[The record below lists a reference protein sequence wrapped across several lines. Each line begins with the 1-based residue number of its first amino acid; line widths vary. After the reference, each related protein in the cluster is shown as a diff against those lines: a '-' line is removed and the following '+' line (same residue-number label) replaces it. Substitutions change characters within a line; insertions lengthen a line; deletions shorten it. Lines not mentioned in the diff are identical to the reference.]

1 MNGGMFLRF
10 GVRLVLMSVQT
21 MFTCLLI
28 TARPAAANPS
38 PSHSPITIDRVIEQA
53 KELDE
58 EATPTASEP
67 ILPISQFQDVRP
79 TDWAYQ
85 SLKSLVEKRGVL
97 VGYPDRSFRGNRAMT
112 RYEYAAGFDA
122 AMDRMDSDMKKEFAK
137 YATREEFEA
146 VKKIQE
152 EFNQELAAVRKG
164 QFGSNDRLIQT
175 LGRRFSLISKLNA
188 ELIFQVSAVGGSE
201 RADGSSRDLDREL
214 TLSSR
219 AKIEINTSF
228 TGKDLLT
235 TSMKA
240 SNLPNLA
247 RSTGTD
253 MARLGVQGDSRS
265 QLEVDE
271 VSYRFRI
278 GKPITARLIAA
289 GGSLTDFA
297 KPLNPFLDDSGEGAI
312 SRFAQRNPIFRQ
324 GGGAGA
330 GLSYQIS
337 DRLRLGLGYIG
348 NDLND
353 PTVGFGKSGYGT
365 IAQLTVSPI
374 DRIEFALTYVHSY
387 NTIRTG
393 TGSRRANDPFNG
405 RSSSIVGH
413 SFGFQ
418 SSIEISPS
426 VHLAGWL
433 GWTQASAQDLVRS
446 PKADIFNWGVTLAFP
461 DLGGNGNLAGFA
473 IGQPPKV
480 TQNEF
485 TQRGRSNVDVD
496 SSLHLEAFYRW
507 RVNDRVALTAGLFMV
522 TNPEHNRDSEALY
535 LGVLRSTFSF

>member
-1 MNGGMFLRF
+1 MNAGITSKLGI
-10 GVRLVLMSVQT
+10 GLVLMSFQT
-21 MFTCLLI
+21 IGLFI
-28 TARPAAANPS
+28 SARSAIANPS
-38 PSHSPITIDRVIEQA
+38 AAPVTIEKVIEQTQ
-53 KELDE
+53 ELE
-58 EATPTASEP
+58 NETAPSEP
-67 ILPISQFQDVRP
+67 MLSISQLQDVRP
-79 TDWAYQ
+79 TDWAFQ
-85 SLKSLVEKRGVL
+85 SLKSLVEQRGVL
-97 VGYPDRSFRGNRAMT
+97 VGYPDRSFRGNRSMT
-112 RYEYAAGFDA
+112 RYEFAAGFNA
-122 AMDRMDSDMKKEFAK
+122 AMDRIDSDMKTEFAK

-152 EFNQELAAVRKG
+152 EFKQELAAIKAG
-164 QFGSNDRLIQT
+164 QFGSDDRLIQT

-188 ELIFQVSAVGGSE
+188 EVIFQVSAVGGNE
-201 RADGSSRDLDREL
+201 RADGSTRDLDRNL

-235 TSMKA
+235 TSLKA

-253 MARLGVQGDSRS
+253 MARLGVQGDSGN

-297 KPLNPFLDDSGEGAI
+297 KPLNPFLDDSGDGAI

-337 DRLRLGLGYIG
+337 DQLRLGLGYVG
-348 NDLND
+348 DDLND
-353 PTVGFGKSGYGT
+353 PTVGFGKGGYGT
-365 IAQLTVSPI
+365 IAQLTVSPT
-374 DRIEFALTYVHSY
+374 DLIEFALTYIHSY
-387 NTIRTG
+387 NTLRTG
-393 TGSRRANDPFNG
+393 TGSRRSNDPFNG
-405 RSSSIVGH
+405 RSSAIVGH

-418 SSIEISPS
+418 SSIEITPS

-433 GWTQASAQDLVRS
+433 GWTQASAQDLVRL

-461 DLGGNGNLAGFA
+461 DLGGNGNLAGLA

-522 TNPEHNRDSEALY
+522 TNPEHSRDREAIY
-535 LGVLRSTFSF
+535 MGVLRSTFSF